1 MADDDLSWTVM
12 HRGEPVNYR
21 IFSAQVHRAR
31 HPSSGREGDFT
42 VIDSP
47 DWVNVIAL
55 TPENEVVMVRQ
66 YRHGTE
72 SITLEIP
79 GGLVDPGE
87 DFVSAGLRELAEETG
102 YIADDAVLMG
112 QTEPNPAFM
121 NNRCGLVVARGVRRT
136 QTQALDPNEVIEVV
150 TYPLSEIPKLV
161 AQGAITHTL
170 VITAFYLLSIKV

>member
-42 VIDSP
+42 VIKARLGQCDRSHP
-47 DWVNVIAL
+47 G
-55 TPENEVVMVRQ
+55 EEVVMVRQ

-79 GGLVDPGE
+79 G
-87 DFVSAGLRELAEETG
+87 LR
-102 YIADDAVLMG
+102 
-112 QTEPNPAFM
+112 
-121 NNRCGLVVARGVRRT
+121 
-136 QTQALDPNEVIEVV
+136 
-150 TYPLSEIPKLV
+150 IPVK
-161 AQGAITHTL
+161 T
-170 VITAFYLLSIKV
+170 S